1 MIFIKMQKGNHYLNS
16 ISTELAEQELYDI
29 FLYESNGILYNY
41 GDHQKGNVHS
51 RFNLLKSLATRWIL
65 RIKSVVSG
73 ILVTKP
79 VNLIISNAYV
89 AVPLGA
95 KIVAP
100 PWRASFRNNVYPRNI
115 YKTINAI
122 NKVLSGR
129 SLRAIYSKEF
139 HNLIIDYK
147 RNIKGF
153 VQKYKLKAAFFPN
166 DLSFYENL
174 TIHTLN
180 EIGIPTF
187 VYLHGLP
194 ARYNSIDDNRA
205 KYLVVW
211 GEGIKKNYIDAGVD
225 PAKILTLKHPVYHN
239 FQFTSLRSSLDNILV
254 LTKAING
261 TPSSSDFLNLP
272 NRSVSLTYLERVKML
287 LRKIGVKKA
296 NLRLHP
302 SESAEFYKKNLVDDF
317 YTISEESKDSSLRN
331 ASLVVGPTS
340 TMLLDAILANV
351 NYILFD
357 PVENDLTLDGLKL
370 VSPFDG
376 RSFIKLT
383 ATEADFVVN
392 FNHPLDNIN
401 KDLLNDY
408 FETTS
413 EDQALI
419 NLIQS

>member
-16 ISTELAEQELYDI
+16 ISTELAEQELFDI

-65 RIKSVVSG
+65 KIKSVVSG
-73 ILVTKP
+73 TLKKEPTD
-79 VNLIISNAYV
+79 LIISNAYV
-89 AVPLGA
+89 TVPLGTR
-95 KIVAP
+95 IVAP
-100 PWRASFRNNVYPRNI
+100 PWSASFRNNVYPGNV

-122 NKVLSGR
+122 NKVRNAR

-139 HNLIIDYK
+139 YNLIKAYK
-147 RNIKGF
+147 RCIEEF
-153 VQKYKLKAAFFPN
+153 VKKNKLKAAFFPN

-180 EIGIPTF
+180 GIGIPTF

-194 ARYNSIDDNRA
+194 ARYNRIDDNRA

-211 GEGIKKNYIDAGVD
+211 GEGIKKNYVDAGVD
-225 PAKILTLKHPVYHN
+225 PDKILTLKHPVYHS

-272 NRSVSLTYLERVKML
+272 NRSVSLTYLEKVKSML
-287 LRKIGVKKA
+287 GKVGVKKA

-302 SESAEFYKKNLVDDF
+302 SENADFYRKNLIDDF
-317 YTISEESKDSSLRN
+317 FTISEDSKEDCLKN

-340 TMLLDAILANV
+340 TMVLDAILANV

-357 PVENDLTLDGLKL
+357 PVENDLTLEGLKL

-376 RSFIKLT
+376 KSFIKLT
-383 ATEADFVVN
+383 VTEADFVAN
-392 FNHPLDNIN
+392 FTHPLENIN

-413 EDQALI
+413 EDQVLI
-419 NLIQS
+419 NLVGA

>member
-1 MIFIKMQKGNHYLNS
+1 MQKDNHYLNS
-16 ISTELAEQELYDI
+16 ISSDLHAEELYDV

-41 GDHQKGNVHS
+41 GDHQKANVFS
-51 RFNLLKSLATRWIL
+51 KFNLFKSFATRWVL
-65 RIKSVVSG
+65 NIKSVLSYSF
-73 ILVTKP
+73 IKKP
-79 VNLIISNAYV
+79 SNLIISNAYV
-89 AVPLGA
+89 TVPLGA

-100 PWRASFRNNVYPRNI
+100 PWSISFMNNVYQGKI

-122 NKVLSGR
+122 NKIRSKR
-129 SLRAIYSKEF
+129 SLRAIYSQEF
-139 HNLIIDYK
+139 HDLIVDYK
-147 RNIKGF
+147 RSIKEF
-153 VQKYKLKAAFFPN
+153 VQKCDLKAAFFPN

-239 FQFTSLRSSLDNILV
+239 FQFTSLRSSIDSVLV

-272 NRSVSLTYLERVKML
+272 NRSVSLTYLEKVKRL

-296 NLRLHP
+296 KLRLHP
-302 SESAEFYKKNLVDDF
+302 SESVDFYKKNLVDDF
-317 YTISEESKDSSLRN
+317 FTISDESKDNSLNN
-331 ASLVVGPTS
+331 ATLVVGPTS
-340 TMLLDAILANV
+340 TMVLDALLANV

-357 PVENDLTLDGLKL
+357 PIENDLTLDGLKL

-376 RSFIKLT
+376 TSFIKLT
-383 ATEADFVVN
+383 VTEADFLAN
-392 FNHPLDNIN
+392 LNHPLDNIN

-413 EDQALI
+413 EDQVLI
-419 NLIQS
+419 NLIRV